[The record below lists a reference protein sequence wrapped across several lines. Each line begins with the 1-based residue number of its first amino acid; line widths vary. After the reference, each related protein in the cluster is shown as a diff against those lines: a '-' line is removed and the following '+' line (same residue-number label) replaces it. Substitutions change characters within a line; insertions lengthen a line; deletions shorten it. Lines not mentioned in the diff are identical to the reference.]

1 MYIDLFIVVVLLW
14 SAWTGWH
21 NGFLKEI
28 ISSVGFFAGLLVAAL
43 CYSTLGKYLAVDGSE
58 SNMLTSVVAFFILW
72 IMVPMLLGLGA
83 TLLTKALKGMK
94 LGLPNSLLGAA
105 VAVLKYGVLMC
116 VVFSV
121 MDALGIMD
129 ERRARSSRL
138 YGALRGAMVDAADCL
153 GSDDSRRLAPERS
166 AGQESDTVWIEN
178 PAAR

>member
-1 MYIDLFIVVVLLW
+1 MYIDIFILVVLVW

-28 ISSVGFFAGLLVAAL
+28 VSSVGFFVGLLAAAL
-43 CYSTLGKYLAVDGSE
+43 CYSTLGQYLAVDGSQ

-72 IMVPMLLGLGA
+72 VMVPMLLGLGA

-94 LGLPNSLLGAA
+94 LGLPNSLLGMA

-129 ERRARSSRL
+129 SRRAQSSRL
-138 YGALRGAMVDAADCL
+138 YGPLRGVLIDVADSL
-153 GSDDSRRLAPERS
+153 GSDDSRRLAPD
-166 AGQESDTVWIEN
+166 APAESGDTVWIEN